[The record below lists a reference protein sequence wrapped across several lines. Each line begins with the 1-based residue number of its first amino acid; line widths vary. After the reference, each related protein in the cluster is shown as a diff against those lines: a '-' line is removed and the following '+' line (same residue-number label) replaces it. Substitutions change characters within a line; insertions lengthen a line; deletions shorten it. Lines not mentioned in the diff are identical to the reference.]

1 MASIAEL
8 KTELQDARYKLR
20 WMKPVAWTSPI
31 AGMSDYG
38 DQLAVVTKLTNE
50 LNVALKKG
58 RRD

>member
-1 MASIAEL
+1 MSSISEL
-8 KTELQDARYKLR
+8 KTELRDARAKLQ
-20 WMKPVAWTSPI
+20 WMRPVAWTSPI

-38 DQLAVVTKLTNE
+38 NQLALVTKLTNE